1 MLTSEQS
8 LSVFYQMLR
17 FRLIEEE
24 IAKKYSEQEMRCP
37 VHLSIGQE
45 AAEIASAMALEPE
58 DYVMSGHRAH
68 GHYLGKGGSLKAM
81 IAELYGKKTGCA
93 GGYGGSMHLID
104 KKVGFLGSAPIVG
117 STIAIAAGVAMS
129 SSLMDEKSVTMVYF
143 GDGATETG
151 VFHETLNFAKLKSLP
166 IIFVCENNLYSVYSP
181 LNVRQ
186 PEERNNRKIV
196 EGHGM
201 EYFNADGNDP
211 DVVYELCKALI
222 EDTRRGGGPKY
233 VELQTYRWR
242 EHCGPNY
249 DDDLGYRSALEIK
262 HWRKNDP
269 PRPLR

>member
-1 MLTSEQS
+1 M
-8 LSVFYQMLR
+8 
-17 FRLIEEE
+17 
-24 IAKKYSEQEMRCP
+24 
-37 VHLSIGQE
+37 
-45 AAEIASAMALEPE
+45 
-58 DYVMSGHRAH
+58 
-68 GHYLGKGGSLKAM
+68 
-81 IAELYGKKTGCA
+81 
-93 GGYGGSMHLID
+93 
-104 KKVGFLGSAPIVG
+104 
-117 STIAIAAGVAMS
+117 
-129 SSLMDEKSVTMVYF
+129 
-143 GDGATETG
+143 
-151 VFHETLNFAKLKSLP
+151 
-166 IIFVCENNLYSVYSP
+166 
-181 LNVRQ
+181 RQ

-269 PRPLR
+269 IVLYGNRLKHKGVLNTKLEQEYKTTITEEITNAFEFATSSDYPDHRTIADVIYG

>member
-1 MLTSEQS
+1 MLTKQKSMTNGIQKMLTSEQS

-104 KKVGFLGSAPIVG
+104 KKGGLFGV
-117 STIAIAAGVAMS
+117 STNCWEHNCDSGRS
-129 SSLMDEKSVTMVYF
+129 GDELIT
-143 GDGATETG
+143 DG
-151 VFHETLNFAKLKSLP
+151 
-166 IIFVCENNLYSVYSP
+166 
-181 LNVRQ
+181 
-186 PEERNNRKIV
+186 
-196 EGHGM
+196 
-201 EYFNADGNDP
+201 
-211 DVVYELCKALI
+211 
-222 EDTRRGGGPKY
+222 
-233 VELQTYRWR
+233 
-242 EHCGPNY
+242 
-249 DDDLGYRSALEIK
+249 
-262 HWRKNDP
+262 
-269 PRPLR
+269 